1 MRVLLPLLRIPAERG
16 PRIKSLIVLVQSDVA
31 GLQAASAQIHVAAA
45 TNMVLLA
52 VHCVGSGV
60 HLFLCLSGA
69 GKKRCERDF

>member
-1 MRVLLPLLRIPAERG
+1 MPLLLPLLRIPAERG
-16 PRIKSLIVLVQSDVA
+16 PRIKSLIVPSDVA

-45 TNMVLLA
+45 TNLVLLA

-60 HLFLCLSGA
+60 HLFLCLSRA